1 MEIIQFIAGRE
12 QRRGHHIGLLI
23 HTESATTSGDKI
35 ARAGVVHG
43 RRLAQ
48 GRHEVP
54 CTDHRGEGADRRRRQ
69 LEKRSVR

>member
-12 QRRGHHIGLLI
+12 QRRGHNIGLLI

-54 CTDHRGEGADRRRRQ
+54 CKDHRGEGADQ